1 MLEKMGWKGKGKTN
15 IIFIIK
21 ILGLG
26 KYEQGITV
34 PLITRKTSKNQ
45 GIILNYNTNFD
56 YE

>member
-1 MLEKMGWKGKGKTN
+1 MLEKMGWKGKGKKN

>member
-1 MLEKMGWKGKGKTN
+1 MGWKGKGKTN

-45 GIILNYNTNFD
+45 GIILNYNTNFE